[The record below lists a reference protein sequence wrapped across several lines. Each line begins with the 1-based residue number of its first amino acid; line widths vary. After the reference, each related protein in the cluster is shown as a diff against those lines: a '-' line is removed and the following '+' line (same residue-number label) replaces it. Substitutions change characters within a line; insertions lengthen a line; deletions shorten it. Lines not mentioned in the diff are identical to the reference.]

1 MATGSGLRNG
11 KFRACSPRLDNAVPS
26 FTILAAG
33 ARARIL
39 PPGVGLFKRRMKTE
53 ELLGGHLERL
63 GVSAVWLQSA
73 KDAIRYCEKGEY
85 FQPIF
90 SVAGPAPARSV
101 IALMR
106 LEPFVQREIDWSV
119 SPSESPF
126 WVGFVGDVNEELF
139 TETAKRFVD
148 LYWSDRNPSVAQA
161 LEAALGAMV
170 SDVVQSL
177 SERSEDELDAKASR
191 GIRALGSAGYVW
203 RAAESG
209 VQSGD
214 LNLRAD
220 LAKEVD
226 AVVSSFPETTPRDRL
241 LARAASECVRRN
253 LLFGSGSPGGWAAG
267 GEFLRRGFRLTERH
281 VVPEG
286 TAIPHA
292 ERWYAFS
299 FGIALYDVHGRVGRT
314 PASKSRRSRR

>member
-1 MATGSGLRNG
+1 
-11 KFRACSPRLDNAVPS
+11 
-26 FTILAAG
+26 
-33 ARARIL
+33 
-39 PPGVGLFKRRMKTE
+39 VGLFKRRMRTE

-63 GVSAVWLQSA
+63 GVPPVWLQSA

-106 LEPFVQREIDWSV
+106 LEPFVRREIDWSV

-139 TETAKRFVD
+139 SETAKRFVD

-170 SDVVQSL
+170 SDVAQSL
-177 SERSEDELDAKASR
+177 PERGENELDANAWR
-191 GIRALGSAGYVW
+191 GVRALGSAGYVW
-203 RAAESG
+203 RAAENG

-226 AVVSSFPETTPRDRL
+226 AVISSFPETTARDRL
-241 LARAASECVRRN
+241 LAWAASECVRRN

-281 VVPEG
+281 VIPEG
-286 TAIPHA
+286 TTIPHA

-299 FGIALYDVHGRVGRT
+299 FGIALYDVHERVRRT
-314 PASKSRRSRR
+314 AASQPRRSRR